1 MNNER
6 KLKRKEGMHLWMQ
19 RNWYAAQKFN
29 WKQSSRS
36 NVDSNDWLS
45 ERGRVGER
53 EGWCLHSPNCFISK
67 GTKDASTVW
76 TASFSQKNLCVL
88 HPPRKIITVAV
99 AYTDQSIHLHS
110 SFASHKVRNRRVRK
124 FWENMINYWAYLW
137 WWLQDVVGCFHNFTM
152 INGG

>member
-1 MNNER
+1 MRENSKER
-6 KLKRKEGMHLWMQ
+6 RGCTCGCRETGMLHKSSIENSLQGAMLTAMIDWVKEGEWV
-19 RNWYAAQKFN
+19 R
-29 WKQSSRS
+29 
-36 NVDSNDWLS
+36 
-45 ERGRVGER
+45 ERD
-53 EGWCLHSPNCFISK
+53 
-67 GTKDASTVW
+67 DASILR
-76 TASFSQKNLCVL
+76 TASFPKALRMPPQSELLHFHKKNLCVL

-124 FWENMINYWAYLW
+124 FWKKMINYWAYLW